1 MTDPKHPLHKRSF
14 FSSLRAS
21 FLTGLVVVIPIGLT
35 IYLIY
40 TVIGWVDSWVL
51 PFVPQA
57 YQPQTLLQDLLG
69 EDTRLGLRGMGVIV
83 LLIFTVIV
91 GWIAKGIIG
100 RSVLR
105 YAESVVDRMPVVR
118 TLYNGLKQIAETV
131 FSQQDNN
138 FERACLVEYPKEG
151 IWAIGFISTKAKG
164 EIAAAFPADDEVISV
179 FLPTTPNPTSGFL
192 LYVPLRDVKMLDMRI
207 EDAAKLIISAGL
219 VYPTSKG
226 ELATPKGEIKVI
238 SPEPRG

>member
-1 MTDPKHPLHKRSF
+1 MSEPKIQPPKRSF

-21 FLTGLVVVIPIGLT
+21 FLTGLVVVVPIGLT

-100 RSVLR
+100 RSLLR
-105 YAESVVDRMPVVR
+105 RAEGLVDRMPVVR

-131 FSQQDNN
+131 FNQQDNN

-151 IWAIGFISTKAKG
+151 IWAIGFISTRAKG
-164 EIAAAFPADDEVISV
+164 EIAAHFAADDDIISV

-192 LYVPLRDVKMLDMRI
+192 LYVPARDVKMLDMRI

-219 VYPTSKG
+219 VYPAPKA
-226 ELATPKGEIKVI
+226 ELTTTKPAILPSTEA
-238 SPEPRG
+238 RG